1 MLHSKT
7 ASPLSLYFFITP
19 GKSHQYLFKSL
30 TTEDIRN
37 LPIAE
42 LKKVVPGPIYKIN
55 NRFHSKYISF
65 SIISSY
71 YTEFYGVKV
80 VSTSNKGEYCSIET
94 YFKHGEVF

>member
-1 MLHSKT
+1 MKISGI
-7 ASPLSLYFFITP
+7 SLLY
-19 GKSHQYLFKSL
+19 
-30 TTEDIRN
+30 
-37 LPIAE
+37 AE
-42 LKKVVPGPIYKIN
+42 LKKVVSGPIYKIN

-94 YFKHGEVF
+94 YFKHGEVFWEEIQ